1 MFHTSSGTTMN
12 RMKRKSKQK
21 CQMRKYFNQD
31 LIEVGFTYFPTPLPH
46 NGRST
51 STSAH
56 ALSSR
61 SLKTIDSESSDASES
76 SYEDKSEAEYVLNEW
91 FACSVGALISNSGEE
106 SSGSTGE
113 EDWSNNISYI
123 VRIP

>member
-1 MFHTSSGTTMN
+1 MN
-12 RMKRKSKQK
+12 RTKRKSKQK

-31 LIEVGFTYFPTPLPH
+31 LIEVGFTYFPNHLPH

-51 STSAH
+51 STSTRGV
-56 ALSSR
+56 SSR

-76 SYEDKSEAEYVLNEW
+76 SYDDKSEAEYVLNEW
-91 FACSVGALISNSGEE
+91 FACSVGALIPSRGEE
-106 SSGSTGE
+106 SSGSTVE